1 MRNLPKQSFFKNKR
15 VLVRV
20 DFNIELKNRKVID
33 DFDILRALKTIKY
46 VSGRAKYTL
55 LISHLGNPGEG
66 EGLRSLRPVGVHLS
80 GLLRKKVYFVF
91 DKLSASRIVEFQ
103 QFLRSQIFCRALPVL
118 TFKMK
123 LNIWTN

>member
-91 DKLSASRIVEFQ
+91 DKIKDLKNKFEY
-103 QFLRSQIFCRALPVL
+103 
-118 TFKMK
+118 
-123 LNIWTN
+123 